1 MNLHTELGEN
11 ERQFKDGKINENE
24 YNTRHKSLL
33 NEWIDGPMK
42 TKKIEPTC
50 VNKPK
55 KTDLYEIL
63 QLEPDATKV
72 EISSSYRKLAMK
84 YHPDKDG
91 SIEIEEWG
99 KLAKAYQIL
108 SDDNSR
114 SLYDNYGIIRNC
126 KASFN
131 SYVGGDLWQP
141 YIGNLEI
148 GLWLFS
154 LMDNNELENL
164 VSIEQAKEH
173 RHTFRVSSIVRYL
186 QVKLSRFP
194 EQDNS
199 SQEDYS
205 QFLKSLH
212 EEARKLYDEPNGKE
226 LLFSLGEIYISEAG
240 TYLNKFSTDDYFSI
254 LKVVEFFVDLLFGY
268 FELITKNK
276 PNLEEIN
283 KLAWKLSLSEISS
296 IAHETCEKVLNDE
309 NLSEAESYHLA
320 KSMRLMGEVWLEIW
334 PLPLKKNDEN
344 MFFKGHFAIN
354 KSIYKKVLSFMVKIG
369 KETRGD
375 EPWDN
380 PSLKR

>member
-1 MNLHTELGEN
+1 MNLHTEL
-11 ERQFKDGKINENE
+11 
-24 YNTRHKSLL
+24 
-33 NEWIDGPMK
+33 DGPMK

-114 SLYDNYGIIRNC
+114 SLYDNYGIIRNSG

-226 LLFSLGEIYISEAG
+226 LLFSL
-240 TYLNKFSTDDYFSI
+240 
-254 LKVVEFFVDLLFGY
+254 DLLFGY

-344 MFFKGHFAIN
+344 MFFKGHFAI
-354 KSIYKKVLSFMVKIG
+354 IFIKKFYLLWLRLEKVC

>member
-1 MNLHTELGEN
+1 MNLHTEL
-11 ERQFKDGKINENE
+11 
-24 YNTRHKSLL
+24 
-33 NEWIDGPMK
+33 DGPMK

-114 SLYDNYGIIRNC
+114 SLYDNYGIIRNSG

-226 LLFSLGEIYISEAG
+226 LLFSL
-240 TYLNKFSTDDYFSI
+240 
-254 LKVVEFFVDLLFGY
+254 DLLFGY

>member
-50 VNKPK
+50 VVNKPK

-226 LLFSLGEIYISEAG
+226 LLFSL
-240 TYLNKFSTDDYFSI
+240 
-254 LKVVEFFVDLLFGY
+254 DLLFGY

-369 KETRGD
+369 KVDRD

>member
-1 MNLHTELGEN
+1 MMNLHTELGEN

-33 NEWIDGPMK
+33 NGWIDGPMK
-42 TKKIEPTC
+42 TKKIEPAC
-50 VNKPK
+50 VVNKPK

-114 SLYDNYGIIRNC
+114 SLYDNYGIIRNSG

-148 GLWLFS
+148 GLWLS
-154 LMDNNELENL
+154 TLMDNNELENL

-320 KSMRLMGEVWLEIW
+320 KSMRLMGEVWLEVSK
-334 PLPLKKNDEN
+334 L
-344 MFFKGHFAIN
+344 
-354 KSIYKKVLSFMVKIG
+354 
-369 KETRGD
+369 
-375 EPWDN
+375 
-380 PSLKR
+380 

>member
-1 MNLHTELGEN
+1 MMNLHTEL
-11 ERQFKDGKINENE
+11 
-24 YNTRHKSLL
+24 
-33 NEWIDGPMK
+33 DGPMK

-55 KTDLYEIL
+55 KTNLYEIL

-226 LLFSLGEIYISEAG
+226 LLFSL
-240 TYLNKFSTDDYFSI
+240 
-254 LKVVEFFVDLLFGY
+254 DLLFGY

-344 MFFKGHFAIN
+344 MFFKGHFAI
-354 KSIYKKVLSFMVKIG
+354 K
-369 KETRGD
+369 TRGD

>member
-1 MNLHTELGEN
+1 MNLHTEL
-11 ERQFKDGKINENE
+11 
-24 YNTRHKSLL
+24 
-33 NEWIDGPMK
+33 DGPMK

-55 KTDLYEIL
+55 KTNLYEIL

-226 LLFSLGEIYISEAG
+226 LLFSL
-240 TYLNKFSTDDYFSI
+240 
-254 LKVVEFFVDLLFGY
+254 DLLFGY

-344 MFFKGHFAIN
+344 MFFKGHFAI
-354 KSIYKKVLSFMVKIG
+354 K
-369 KETRGD
+369 TRGD